1 VPESGQVVEARGERW
16 IVARRDAYD
25 ACTVVTLEGL
35 GSSAGRRLKLI
46 SPFDRLRLLDTRR
59 PHQRSRQQVLRVARR
74 AIAGGRPVDGLWAAA
89 DARITLLAYQ
99 LEPALAVLGG
109 ATRVLLADAVGLGKT
124 VQAGLILA
132 ELRARGLVD
141 RALVLTPAGLRHGWA
156 DELRDRFGLATA
168 VIDQAALTAHSWLA
182 AADVNPWSC
191 HDIVVASID
200 FVKRPD
206 VLASL
211 AAVPFDLLIADEAH
225 HLTPGS
231 DRGAAV
237 EALSLRTPWVIL
249 ASATPHSGDEPAFA
263 YLQSLGAQND
273 RLAVF
278 RRTRAD
284 AGLPQLRRNCLLSV
298 APTYE
303 EALMF
308 VTLDRYTQAIWRVN
322 GVGDPAVRLVATTL
336 RRRAASSATAL
347 LRTLTRRRALL
358 GEHVEPQ
365 PLQPSLPWDE
375 SEQADDDVSDFL
387 LAVRGLDD
395 VAEEQRLLDQ
405 LIELA
410 RSALSRPSKI
420 HRVNR
425 FRACAREP
433 MVIFTEYR
441 DTLDALVAALEPT
454 CVPEVIHGG
463 LPVDLRRASIER
475 FTRGG
480 ADVLVATDAAGE
492 GLNLQQRCRLVIN
505 MELPWNPLRLEQRIG
520 RVDRIGQTR
529 RVHAVHLFHRDTVED
544 AVLAQLERRRLRAAA
559 ALSDASEEWWSE
571 TDIASSVFDRKAG
584 ERRTLPRL
592 ASVRISRAEA
602 EARRLEAQRVW
613 NVNRGAPRRLV
624 WAAPKRPVVSPRLVC
639 LWNTRR
645 AGSTG
650 LTIEESADATV
661 LDLSRTPRNRQEWD
675 RLIRTLPKV
684 VAGCAQLADR
694 EPARLEQIESALK
707 PFRDAVLGR
716 LDAIRSALARARRR
730 QWQESLFD
738 RRAARDEE
746 RRVETLT
753 AIDGHL
759 ARKQDLIARLTHG
772 GEATTRRLVAAWT
785 LEPSASRWAESQSSS
800 QEQK

>member
-1 VPESGQVVEARGERW
+1 VPESGQIVEARGERW

-59 PHQRSRQQVLRVARR
+59 PHRRSRQQVLRVARS
-74 AIAGGRPVDGLWAAA
+74 AIAAVRPVDGLWAAA
-89 DARITLLAYQ
+89 AARLRLLPYQ

-132 ELRARGLVD
+132 ELRARSLVD

-168 VIDQAALTAHSWLA
+168 VIDQSALTAHSWLA

-191 HDIVVASID
+191 YDIVVASID

-263 YLQSLGAQND
+263 YLQSLGARND

-284 AGLPQLRRNCLLSV
+284 AGLPQLRRNCLLPV
-298 APTYE
+298 APTQE

-308 VTLDRYTQAIWRVN
+308 GTLDRYTQAIWRASEA
-322 GVGDPAVRLVATTL
+322 GDSTARLVATTL

-375 SEQADDDVSDFL
+375 SEQADEDVSDVL

-395 VAEEQRLLDQ
+395 LAEEQRLLDQ

-410 RSALSRPSKI
+410 RSAVSRPSKI

-425 FRACAREP
+425 IRACVRQP

-441 DTLDALVAALEPT
+441 DTLDALVAALEPSGAP
-454 CVPEVIHGG
+454 VVIHGG
-463 LPVDLRRASIER
+463 LPVELRRASIER

-480 ADVLVATDAAGE
+480 VDVLVATDAAGE
-492 GLNLQQRCRLVIN
+492 GLNLQHRCRLVVN

-559 ALSDASEEWWSE
+559 ALNDAVLSDASEEWWSE

-584 ERRTLPRL
+584 ERRMLPRL
-592 ASVRISRAEA
+592 ASVRIARGEE
-602 EARRLEAQRVW
+602 EARRLQAQRLW
-613 NVNRGAPRRLV
+613 HAAKAAPRRPV
-624 WAAPKRPVVSPRLVC
+624 WTASIRPVATPRLVC

-645 AGSTG
+645 TGSSG
-650 LTIEESADATV
+650 LSIDESVDATV
-661 LDLSRTPRNRQEWD
+661 LELSRTPRNRQGWD
-675 RLIRTLPKV
+675 RLIRTLPQA

-716 LDAIRSALARARRR
+716 LGAIRSALARARRR

-738 RRAARDEE
+738 RRAARDQE

-753 AIDGHL
+753 ALDARL
-759 ARKQDLIARLTHG
+759 ARQQDLIARMTHG
-772 GEATTRRLVAAWT
+772 GEATSRRLIAAWT
-785 LEPSASRWAESQSSS
+785 FEVAPRRPRDRP
-800 QEQK
+800 